1 MIKIEILFPEVCNLF
16 GDPFNVKYL
25 KASLGDDCEVIETP
39 LTAEPA
45 FVQGDVQMVYMGAM
59 PESAQLLAIDALKP
73 YTETMKQQIEEGK
86 IFLFTGNAMEVLGQ
100 SIAYDDG
107 EEHPALGITPL
118 KSKTDMMH
126 RFNTLFDGTVKG
138 DQGDIRINAFKT
150 TFSFSFGD
158 NEDCG
163 FAQSIRGCGIN
174 KESKVEGWR
183 KNNCMVTYLVG
194 PLLVLN
200 PEFTKYLLRLMGA
213 KDPVLAFEAE
223 AEECAKIR
231 QEVFAKE
238 STKYLL

>member
-25 KASLGDDCEVIETP
+25 KASLGDECEVIETS
-39 LTAEPA
+39 LTREPA
-45 FVQGDVQMVYMGAM
+45 FIKGDIQLVYMGAM
-59 PESAQLLAIDALKP
+59 PESAQLLSIEALKP
-73 YTETMKQQIEEGK
+73 YVEIMKQQIEEGK
-86 IFLFTGNAMEVLGQ
+86 IFLFTGNAMEILGQ

-126 RFNTLFDGTVKG
+126 RFNTLFDGTVEG
-138 DQGDIRINAFKT
+138 DQGEIRINAFKT

-158 NEDCG
+158 NEGKG
-163 FAQSIRGCGIN
+163 FAKSIRGCGIN
-174 KESKVEGWR
+174 KESKVEGYR
-183 KNNCMVTYLVG
+183 IHNCMATYLVG

-200 PEFTKYLLRLMGA
+200 PEFTKYILRLMGVA
-213 KDPVLAFEAE
+213 ELQLAFEAE